1 MFGSLGL
8 PELIL
13 IFVVA
18 LLLFG
23 PRQLPQIG
31 RSIGRALGEFRRAS
45 NDFKRTI
52 EEEVAAEEIRDVH
65 RELKSVG
72 SESAPNLGPVEPSR
86 PATGAEAPAEDA
98 ATEPPTSPEA
108 PEASE
113 PSEPGSPS
121 GRPESS

>member
-1 MFGSLGL
+1 VFGSLGL

-31 RSIGRALGEFRRAS
+31 RSVGRALGEFRRAS

-65 RELKSVG
+65 RELKTVG
-72 SESAPNLGPVEPSR
+72 SESAATLGPAEPSR
-86 PATGAEAPAEDA
+86 
-98 ATEPPTSPEA
+98 
-108 PEASE
+108 
-113 PSEPGSPS
+113 SPS
-121 GRPESS
+121 GASAVAQGTADEQAAPTTQPAVTETPSEKPESQ

>member
-8 PELIL
+8 PELVM

-23 PRQLPQIG
+23 PRQLPNIG

-52 EEEVAAEEIRDVH
+52 EEEVAAEDLREVGDDLRTVVADV
-65 RELKSVG
+65 R
-72 SESAPNLGPVEPSR
+72 APLEEGAPPVSKRSDE
-86 PATGAEAPAEDA
+86 AE
-98 ATEPPTSPEA
+98 
-108 PEASE
+108 
-113 PSEPGSPS
+113 G
-121 GRPESS
+121 G